1 MLRSRRGTEGS
12 NLLCSAK
19 ESVSLGAIYGYRR
32 KDPDFAGS
40 VSLDE
45 TRERDALATSRLAL
59 VGFL

>member
-1 MLRSRRGTEGS
+1 MELDPAD
-12 NLLCSAK
+12 LCSAK